1 MSINE
6 IIIYI
11 MAVFAVLG
19 AVDRIIGN
27 KIGLGNQFE
36 EGILAI
42 GTLALSMVGI
52 ITLSPVIASVLEPF
66 VVPVFNMLG
75 ADPAMFAG
83 SILANDMG
91 GAPLAFE
98 LAGSKEA
105 AQFGG
110 LIVGSMLGPTI
121 VFTLPVALGLIK
133 EHDRKYMA
141 TGVLAGV
148 ITIPFGSLAGGIVA
162 GFPFIMIVRNLIPII
177 IFAVAIAF
185 GLWKFPNGMI
195 KGFTV
200 FGKFIVILITA
211 GLILGISEELTGF
224 TLIQGL
230 NPLSDGFEIVADIS
244 IVLAGAFPLVFAI
257 TKIFKKPLLKLGKLL
272 GMNDV
277 SAAGLVASLAN
288 SIPMFNMVNDMDNK
302 GKIINFAFATSAAF
316 VFGDHLGFT
325 AGFDSSMIFPMIVG
339 KLTGGVTA
347 VILALFLAKGL
358 KGEINGD

>member
-6 IIIYI
+6 IIIFI
-11 MAVFAVLG
+11 MAIFAVLG
-19 AVDRIIGN
+19 AIDRIIGN
-27 KIGLGNQFE
+27 KIGLGEQFE

-52 ITLSPVIASVLEPF
+52 ISLAPVIAKLLQPL
-66 VVPVFNMLG
+66 VVPFFNILG

-98 LAGSKEA
+98 LANTKEA

-110 LIVGSMLGPTI
+110 LIVGAMLGPTI

-148 ITIPFGSLAGGIVA
+148 ITIPLGSLVGGLVA
-162 GFPFIMIVRNLIPII
+162 GFPLTMILKNLVPII
-177 IFAVAIAF
+177 IFALIIAF
-185 GLWKFPNGMI
+185 GLWKFPNAMI
-195 KGFTV
+195 KGFTA
-200 FGKFIVILITA
+200 FGKFVVILITI
-211 GLILGISEELTGF
+211 GLICGIFEALTGL
-224 TLIQGL
+224 TVIPGL
-230 NPLSDGFEIVADIS
+230 NPIGEGFEIVADIS

-257 TKIFKKPLLKLGKLL
+257 TKIFKKPLMKLGKVL

-277 SAAGLVASLAN
+277 AAAGLIASLAN
-288 SIPMFNMVNDMDNK
+288 SIPMFKMVENMDNK

-325 AGFDSSMIFPMIVG
+325 AGFDSTMIFPMILG
-339 KLTGGVTA
+339 KLTGGITA
-347 VILALFLAKGL
+347 VILALFLARNV
-358 KGEINGD
+358 KGENHGI